1 VLIVQG
7 LLKARRAN
15 LAQEFED
22 PRPGGRRIPKEG
34 RGGCIKWYQS
44 HIIDFCR

>member
-15 LAQEFED
+15 LTQEFED
-22 PRPGGRRIPKEG
+22 PRSGGRRIPKREG
-34 RGGCIKWYQS
+34 GAASSGIRAT
-44 HIIDFCR
+44 